1 MKINNALLT
10 FCLAAGLVFPAG
22 SSAQISVESSDSS
35 VKIGPGGIE
44 VKGADGSHVTIKSGA
59 AGAVSVKSGN
69 LSVKGSQS
77 AKSAGHALKAQ
88 SKTPLLKVAAPAA
101 AVPKDLCITNTG
113 LTATYNLQGQSVSIL
128 GTGCDIT
135 LKGKCKN
142 LTVKGTGNTVKAD
155 AVASVNVSGTGND
168 VDWTASSTPSV
179 QIEGVGNSAEPRN

>member
-1 MKINNALLT
+1 MRINHALLT
-10 FCLAAGLVFPAG
+10 FCLAAGLVFPSG

-44 VKGADGSHVTIKSGA
+44 VKGADGSHVTIKSGSS
-59 AGAVSVKSGN
+59 GAVSVKSGN
-69 LSVKGSQS
+69 LSVKSSQA
-77 AKSAGHALKAQ
+77 AKSTGQAVKA
-88 SKTPLLKVAAPAA
+88 KPKAPLLKVAAPNASVA
-101 AVPKDLCITNTG
+101 KDLCITNTG

-135 LKGKCKN
+135 LKGKCKD
-142 LTVKGTGNTVKAD
+142 LVVKGTGNTVKAD

-168 VDWTASSTPSV
+168 VDWTASCSPAV